1 MGRCCIVGGWLI
13 DPARR
18 LDGPAEVIIA
28 DERIA
33 AVCAPGDPAA
43 APRAGD
49 RVVDAGGQWVLPGLV
64 DCHVHL
70 RDPGMPEAETVASG
84 TRAAAAG
91 GFCDVTCMPNTRP
104 PLDRPAVVRRLL
116 AVIARSAAVRVRV
129 AAALSTGLEG
139 REPAPLEALL
149 DAGAHCL
156 SDDGRGTA
164 EPAVLAA
171 ALRLAAR
178 RDRPVLVHPEDHG
191 LSAGGVVR
199 AGPVARRLGLA
210 GISAAAERVRVE
222 RDIRLAAR
230 CDGRLHLQH
239 LSTRGALN
247 AVRRAKRAGVPVTCE
262 ATPHHLLLCDR
273 DLLAAGPAGPDPDL
287 KMNPP
292 LGRPAER
299 AALRAALADGT
310 VDALATDHAPHTRA
324 AKAVGFA
331 RAAFG
336 VIGLETALGAAL
348 WLVEQ
353 GVIDRRRAV
362 ELLTS
367 GPARVLGLDTGTLA
381 PGRPADVTLVD
392 PQVRWRVDA
401 QAFHSRSANT
411 AFAGWTLPGLVVRT
425 LVAGRQVYARSHA
438 ARGRSRDMRSPA

>member
-1 MGRCCIVGGWLI
+1 LGGWLI

-18 LDGPAEVIIA
+18 LDGPAEVVIA
-28 DERIA
+28 DARIA
-33 AVCAPGDPAA
+33 AVCPPGDPAA
-43 APRAGD
+43 AARAGD
-49 RVVDAGGQWVLPGLV
+49 RVVDAAGQWVLPGLI

-116 AVIARSAAVRVRV
+116 AVIDRSAAVRVRV

-139 REPAPLEALL
+139 RESAPLEALL
-149 DAGAHCL
+149 DAGAYCL
-156 SDDGRGTA
+156 SDDGRGTV
-164 EPAVLAA
+164 EPGVLAA

-178 RDRPVLVHPEDHG
+178 RDRPVLVHPEEHD

-247 AVRRAKRAGVPVTCE
+247 AVRRAKRAGLAVTCE

-273 DLLAAGPAGPDPDL
+273 DLLGGPEGPDPDL

-299 AALRAALADGT
+299 AALRAGLADGT
-310 VDALATDHAPHTRA
+310 IDALATDHAPHTRA

-331 RAAFG
+331 RAPFG

-367 GPARVLGLDTGTLA
+367 GPARVLGLDAGTLA

-392 PQVRWRVDA
+392 PRTRWRVDA
-401 QAFHSRSANT
+401 QAFHSQSTNT
-411 AFAGWTLPGLVVRT
+411 AFAGWTLPGRVVRT
-425 LVAGRQVYARSHA
+425 LVAGRQVYAQS
-438 ARGRSRDMRSPA
+438 SSP